1 MDRKPFNRAGLIME
15 HGPAYLKTQA
25 LRAAETRLK
34 KAVTFTDLN
43 IKNPL
48 FQKRMG
54 KGATS
59 VFVRLEWPGVL
70 SVIDPETGE
79 LLAVSEP
86 GKPGNLSKSFMPPV
100 PALAGAGSGGGFQG
114 GRYGNQQATT

>member
-1 MDRKPFNRAGLIME
+1 ME
-15 HGPAYLKTQA
+15 HGPAYLKSQA
-25 LRAAETRLK
+25 LIAAEIRLK
-34 KAVTFTDLN
+34 KAATFTDLN

-54 KGATS
+54 KGAAS

-79 LLAVSEP
+79 LLAESEP
-86 GKPGNLSKSFMPPV
+86 GKPGNLCKTFMPSV
-100 PALAGAGSGGGFQG
+100 PALAGVVNRGNTQG
-114 GRYGNQQATT
+114 GR

>member
-1 MDRKPFNRAGLIME
+1 MDNARD
-15 HGPAYLKTQA
+15 YLKNQA
-25 LRAAETRLK
+25 FIAAEKHLKRAA
-34 KAVTFTDLN
+34 TFTGLN

-54 KGATS
+54 KGGTS
-59 VFVRLEWPGVL
+59 VLVRFEWPGVL

-86 GKPGNLSKSFMPPV
+86 GKPGDLHAAFAPSV
-100 PALAGAGSGGGFQG
+100 PALAGAVNSGKLQG
-114 GRYGNQQATT
+114 GRNVQQKATT

>member
-1 MDRKPFNRAGLIME
+1 ME
-15 HGPAYLKTQA
+15 HGPAYIKTQA
-25 LRAAETRLK
+25 LIAAEKRLK
-34 KAVTFTDLN
+34 QAANFTALN

-79 LLAVSEP
+79 PLAVSEP
-86 GKPGNLSKSFMPPV
+86 GNPGNLCKTFTPAV
-100 PALAGAGSGGGFQG
+100 PALAGTLSGGNFQG
-114 GRYGNQQATT
+114 GRNGQATS

>member
-1 MDRKPFNRAGLIME
+1 ME
-15 HGPAYLKTQA
+15 QGPAYLKTQA
-25 LRAAETRLK
+25 LKAAEKRLK
-34 KAVTFTDLN
+34 QAATFTALN

-59 VFVRLEWPGVL
+59 VFVRFELPGVL

-86 GKPGNLSKSFMPPV
+86 GQPGNLCKTFMPTV
-100 PALAGAGSGGGFQG
+100 PALAGAGSGGNFQG
-114 GRYGNQQATT
+114 GRNGQATS